1 MNITVLTPT
10 IGTKDLERCVNSVS
24 TQTINNTHSVR
35 HLVVADGKQYLAD
48 ATKYA
53 MKGWQGEGLTPRI
66 YAIPDNTGANG
77 WNGHKIYAH
86 FAQLIDCD
94 YLFLLDEDNTF
105 QPNHIETL
113 LPIAEKHGF
122 AWSMRN
128 VFTKEGEYLGVDKG
142 ESIGLHLDGAG
153 YELVDTS
160 CWCLRKDMI
169 YMLLYFL
176 EPWSGDRIFTKV
188 MIKKHNS
195 IQQACSNKATMNYY
209 APNNLK
215 DFFKQ
220 VCTL

>member
-1 MNITVLTPT
+1 
-10 IGTKDLERCVNSVS
+10 
-24 TQTINNTHSVR
+24 
-35 HLVVADGKQYLAD
+35 
-48 ATKYA
+48 
-53 MKGWQGEGLTPRI
+53 
-66 YAIPDNTGANG
+66 
-77 WNGHKIYAH
+77 
-86 FAQLIDCD
+86 
-94 YLFLLDEDNTF
+94 
-105 QPNHIETL
+105 
-113 LPIAEKHGF
+113 
-122 AWSMRN
+122 MRN